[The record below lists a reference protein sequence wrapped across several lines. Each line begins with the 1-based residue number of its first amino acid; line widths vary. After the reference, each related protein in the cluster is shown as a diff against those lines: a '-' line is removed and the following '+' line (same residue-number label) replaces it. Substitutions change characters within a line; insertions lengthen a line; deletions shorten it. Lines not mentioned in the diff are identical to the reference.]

1 MSEILETL
9 LKHVNCTNSTIPLL
23 ENMTGDLFN
32 LYHLLVNTS
41 KVEDIKEGI
50 LTLNKLFDSYLLW
63 KIINEQFK
71 IVAKEMNSCLGWMY
85 YSVRIEKPTIKSTFN
100 NFRKRALN
108 DHRKESYE
116 LSAKTIS
123 LDYNVSSSI
132 IPQCMNYIRAYLE
145 RNMTKRQLG
154 TNLNGLTFIKVS
166 YDIAA
171 VVAGSTLYLTQFN
184 KKVDT
189 LNLIVT
195 EGLRNLT
202 HLTLPILN
210 RVNVHD
216 LSFMKDAENLLNRND
231 FNNVIKSFDEDF
243 HGNFIKFLRMN
254 YDGFAVST
262 NRLLNNISATA
273 NDLTKHVTR
282 FQDDLA
288 KYKASTDLNVEFYK
302 SESILKFVK
311 HSVNSMLFLL
321 FTMSVLVEF
330 PYFTK

>member
-1 MSEILETL
+1 MVKSIYKNMSEILETL
-9 LKHVNCTNSTIPLL
+9 PKHVNCTNSTIPLL

-50 LTLNKLFDSYLLW
+50 LTLNKLLDSYLLW

-116 LSAKTIS
+116 LFAKTIS
-123 LDYNVSSSI
+123 LDYNASSSI

-154 TNLNGLTFIKVS
+154 TNLNGLTFTKVL

-171 VVAGSTLYLTQFN
+171 VVAGRTPYMTEFK

-210 RVNVHD
+210 RVNVRD
-216 LSFMKDAENLLNRND
+216 LSFMKDDLLNRKD

-273 NDLTKHVTR
+273 NDLIKHVTR

-288 KYKASTDLNVEFYK
+288 KYKASTDMNVEFYK
-302 SESILKFVK
+302 
-311 HSVNSMLFLL
+311 
-321 FTMSVLVEF
+321 
-330 PYFTK
+330 